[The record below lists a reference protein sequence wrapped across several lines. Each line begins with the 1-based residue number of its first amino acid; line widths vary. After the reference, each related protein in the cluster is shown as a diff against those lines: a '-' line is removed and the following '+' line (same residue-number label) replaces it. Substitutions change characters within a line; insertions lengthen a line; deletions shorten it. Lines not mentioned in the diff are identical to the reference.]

1 MKIILVITFLLFLST
16 SIHAQNPIGF
26 DAACEKYISG
36 TVRLAYSKEMS
47 RAVNSSNV
55 TILDAREEKEYEV
68 SHIPKAQHIGY
79 NNFDSK
85 SLNFI
90 QKTDTIYIYCSIGY
104 RSEKIGERL
113 QKMGFNNV
121 FNLYGGIFSWVNFGY
136 KVVDMKNNET
146 KDVHGYNKEWSRW
159 LNEKRCVIN
168 LGSP

>member
-36 TVRLAYSKEMS
+36 TVRLSYSKEMS

-104 RSEKIGERL
+104 RSEKIGERI

-121 FNLYGGIFSWVNFGY
+121 FNLYGGVFSWVNSGY
-136 KVVDMKNNET
+136 KIVDKNNRPT
-146 KDVHGYNKEWSRW
+146 KEVHGYNKEWSKL
-159 LNEKRCVIN
+159 LNEKRCFIKLSN
-168 LGSP
+168 

>member
-1 MKIILVITFLLFLST
+1 MKILLLFAIVFIGRP
-16 SIHAQNPIGF
+16 SITAQNPSGF
-26 DAACEKYISG
+26 AAECEKYISR
-36 TVRLAYSKEMS
+36 TVPLAYSKEMS
-47 RAVNSSNV
+47 RAVNSSNI

>member
-1 MKIILVITFLLFLST
+1 MKIILIITFLLFLST
-16 SIHAQNPIGF
+16 SITAQNPIGF

-85 SLNFI
+85 SLDFI

-113 QKMGFNNV
+113 QKVGYMNV
-121 FNLYGGIFSWVNFGY
+121 FNLYGGIFSWVNSGY
-136 KVVDMKNNET
+136 KVVDKNNRQT
-146 KDVHGYNKEWSRW
+146 KEMHGYNEEWSKL
-159 LNEKRCVIN
+159 LNEKRCFIN
-168 LGSP
+168 LDN